1 MNILHLNVRFGQFF
15 IPPSV
20 PLPLL
25 LPSPSATFPRDELL
39 AGTVRSPA
47 AGDQVQHLLGHSHVL
62 GHGISRYNSYVIDKS
77 NIESEVCR

>member
-1 MNILHLNVRFGQFF
+1 MNILHLNVRFRQFF

-25 LPSPSATFPRDELL
+25 LPSPAATFPGDKLL
-39 AGTVRSPA
+39 AGTVLSPA

-62 GHGISRYNSYVIDKS
+62 GHGISRYS
-77 NIESEVCR
+77 CT

>member
-25 LPSPSATFPRDELL
+25 LPSPAATFPGDELL

-62 GHGISRYNSYVIDKS
+62 
-77 NIESEVCR
+77 

>member
-1 MNILHLNVRFGQFF
+1 MKILHLNVRFGKFF

-25 LPSPSATFPRDELL
+25 LPSPPATFPGDELL

-47 AGDQVQHLLGHSHVL
+47 AGDQVQHLLGHTHVL
-62 GHGISRYNSYVIDKS
+62 GHGISRYSYVIDKS
-77 NIESEVCR
+77 KIESEVRR

>member
-25 LPSPSATFPRDELL
+25 LPSPAATFPGDELL

-47 AGDQVQHLLGHSHVL
+47 AGDQVQHLLGHSHL
-62 GHGISRYNSYVIDKS
+62 LEHGISRYS
-77 NIESEVCR
+77 CT